1 MTTVARLKDGNLYVA
16 GELNERMPPITDGL
30 VAYFPMDGRGG
41 TFDGIGGHQPI
52 QHTTQGVNLIEAMA
66 IDWRDP
72 ASWRSNSGMSWDE
85 GMQALRIEGYHCTW
99 LKTPIVVDTTKHYQ
113 VSMEVY
119 QEVAPGTGL
128 YLGGLSTNAAGERIT
143 PSYDYS
149 YAVNANASNGHLPL
163 GEWVTFRVT
172 RYGTGN
178 ITSNNSKSFNKIVGW
193 MGTRSGI
200 TDLLTKY
207 YYYGGLFNYS
217 SGGVMYIR
225 NLSVVVV
232 DDDDSN
238 MTITNQGVAINEST
252 INMAPYTTYSNRTY
266 GQEYTAASWGG
277 DAATVH
283 YYSSGGYENLPYKK
297 MVKTAAGTGGSYVD
311 DHIGIAIENNKTY
324 AISAWI
330 KANKDASVRGHALC
344 INRRADNTYRV
355 PPFNLPL
362 TTEWQ
367 RFSWVY
373 ETGAD
378 HAGAYCARHII
389 YNDQDLPLEI
399 YWCGFQVEEKS
410 YATSFTKGSRTVE
423 RLQIPSID
431 LMSVSEGTV
440 SMWIDVNA
448 AILNKLTNRRIFTHM
463 PSGNPNGFTFRHDAS
478 KGWRFWTGNAAG
490 SGTEVTY
497 PSTSTK
503 LGWHHF
509 ALRYA
514 QNESALFID
523 GVKVASGAS
532 PHLPAEY
539 MGPIWIGSYSGGEA
553 CSTTFKDLAIY
564 NRALSDQEIKQVANA
579 TYSLK
584 PSGDLVVHSLNEG
597 PMPVSGA
604 PTLFAFDD
612 SLESNSGLQATFTR
626 SSEGIDPSTGKVV
639 PANAPRFTEGPFGKA
654 VLVEEATTN
663 VFLRYGEGNQPW
675 GRDTSTVTLSE
686 SQEYAKF
693 GVSSTKWSNSDTG
706 TGNAY
711 LYRTSINEN
720 VYSTT
725 WTFSC
730 YVRRADGLPVTDVGN
745 VYLYLDAK
753 SDGRRLNVN
762 EGPTKIEDCGD
773 GWYRVIRTDTV
784 EESANVGLAGFSRL
798 SGVTE
803 WYFDGW
809 QLEAKPYATSF
820 TEGIRAAET
829 LTIPASDILDLREGT
844 YECWFK
850 PEPAFWCNSWNRV
863 IGHSTGMN
871 RNEVELMRN
880 STGDTLTFAISNSS
894 GSTLGWN
901 KVKTTTPL
909 ESGTWYHVAAVWSV
923 SQGRYA
929 IYLNGVKEGEAS
941 ITEAYFPSETGTLA
955 VGYHPNGTRWLNS
968 PIVSCR
974 IHRRALTDEEIANIY
989 KQQMRLLPDKLL
1001 LQGQLIEGVVL

>member
-143 PSYDYS
+143 PNYDYS
-149 YAVNANASNGHLPL
+149 YAANANASNGHLPL

-252 INMAPYTTYSNRTY
+252 TNLHDATGIPAGNWSANCGIINSIDIPGFAWAKEILKTGAEGNNAYAILSIPCQANTTYTLSMYARLRRGSHNASQVRLY
-266 GQEYTAASWGG
+266 IIDTA
-277 DAATVH
+277 
-283 YYSSGGYENLPYKK
+283 
-297 MVKTAAGTGGSYVD
+297 
-311 DHIGIAIENNKTY
+311 NNKPIT
-324 AISAWI
+324 
-330 KANKDASVRGHALC
+330 
-344 INRRADNTYRV
+344 
-355 PPFNLPL
+355 L
-362 TTEWQ
+362 TNEFQ
-367 RFSWVY
+367 RF
-373 ETGAD
+373 EITATTGAD
-378 HAGAYCARHII
+378 TTTIVRANIWVESGVDADIEIA
-389 YNDQDLPLEI
+389 DWQLEA
-399 YWCGFQVEEKS
+399 KP
-410 YATSFTKGSRTVE
+410 YATSFTRGSRTVE
-423 RLQIPSID
+423 RLQIPSTD
-431 LMSVSEGTV
+431 LMPVSEGTV

-463 PSGNPNGFTFRHDAS
+463 PSGNPNGFTFRHDVS

-490 SGTEVTY
+490 SGTEIAY
-497 PSTSTK
+497 PSTSTQ
-503 LGWHHF
+503 LGRHHF

-514 QNESALFID
+514 QNELALFID
-523 GVKVASGAS
+523 GAKVASSAN
-532 PHLPAEY
+532 PNLPAEY

-564 NRALSDQEIKQVANA
+564 NRALSDREIKQVANQ
-579 TYSLK
+579 TCSFR
-584 PSGDLVVHSLNEG
+584 PTGDLAVTELREG
-597 PMPVSGA
+597 PMPVPGA

-612 SLESNSGLQATFTR
+612 SLESNNGMQATFTR

-663 VFLRYGEGNQPW
+663 VLDYETSFNVWSSGSSNMASLTTRTGKHSFTVKG
-675 GRDTSTVTLSE
+675 TSTVPGAYSYVYPYFAT
-686 SQEYAKF
+686 
-693 GVSSTKWSNSDTG
+693 SNTHHS
-706 TGNAY
+706 
-711 LYRTSINEN
+711 
-720 VYSTT
+720 
-725 WTFSC
+725 WSC
-730 YVRRADGLPVTDVGN
+730 YVTNHNSKALQLNIRIRNDGNGDTL
-745 VYLYLDAK
+745 
-753 SDGRRLNVN
+753 SD
-762 EGPTKIEDCGD
+762 
-773 GWYRVIRTDTV
+773 
-784 EESANVGLAGFSRL
+784 NVGGQVEPGATQRLTVTTHTAVSAGKVTPAISLFSDPN
-798 SGVTE
+798 
-803 WYFDGW
+803 DGSVDAEVFMA
-809 QLEAKPYATSF
+809 QLEAKPYVTSF
-820 TEGIRAAET
+820 TEGTRAGET
-829 LTIPASDILDLREGT
+829 LSIPINGTLNPQEGT
-844 YECWFK
+844 VECWAYMDVDQFAGLSVMDRWRPVWTTGK
-850 PEPAFWCNSWNRV
+850 GGRV
-863 IGHSTGMN
+863 GTYTLHYYQLSQCLEYKIYGSDAAGIVKLPIRHIATGWHHFGCTWDAQGMALRVDGALIGMQATPKLADNFYFDDIYIGN
-871 RNEVELMRN
+871 YGPIAQRQLN
-880 STGDTLTFAISNSS
+880 FPISN
-894 GSTLGWN
+894 LR
-901 KVKTTTPL
+901 L
-909 ESGTWYHVAAVWSV
+909 H
-923 SQGRYA
+923 
-929 IYLNGVKEGEAS
+929 
-941 ITEAYFPSETGTLA
+941 
-955 VGYHPNGTRWLNS
+955 H
-968 PIVSCR
+968 
-974 IHRRALTDEEIANIY
+974 RALTDEEIANIY